1 MLKAVSFSSKEE
13 VVEREFDSTFLI
25 RLLYKPEFL
34 AKPTSFPNLFCIPQ
48 ENPVGI
54 YPMEW
59 GFIPEN
65 ISDIDQFRKTGPH
78 SFTFTTQE
86 LLKNLKSAP
95 VQNRRCLVL
104 LDGFV
109 FQSSNLERSP
119 AYFYPANRKMFAV
132 AGIYNEVKPEYWN
145 VALVVGPY
153 KEKENYFP
161 LILSREEE
169 WEWLRKDITT
179 KRLKEI
185 LITGY
190 SKQKLTSHFLNPS
203 FFNKLR

>member
-13 VVEREFDSTFLI
+13 VVEREFDSSFHV
-25 RLLYKPEFL
+25 RLLYKPGFL
-34 AKPTSFPNLFCIPQ
+34 SKPTSFPNLFCIPQ
-48 ENPVGI
+48 ENPVEI

-65 ISDIDQFRKTGPH
+65 ISDIDQFRKNGPH
-78 SFTFTTQE
+78 LFTFTSQE
-86 LLKNLKSAP
+86 ILENIESAP
-95 VQNRRCLVL
+95 IQNRRCLVL
-104 LDGFV
+104 LDGLV
-109 FQSSNLERSP
+109 FQGRELEDSP
-119 AYFYPANRKMFAV
+119 EYFYPKNRKMFAV

-153 KEKENYFP
+153 IEKENHFP
-161 LILSREEE
+161 LILSREVE
-169 WEWLRKDITT
+169 WEWLRKDLTI

-190 SKQKLTSHFLNPS
+190 SKQKLTSHYLNPS
-203 FFNKLR
+203 FFNRQR